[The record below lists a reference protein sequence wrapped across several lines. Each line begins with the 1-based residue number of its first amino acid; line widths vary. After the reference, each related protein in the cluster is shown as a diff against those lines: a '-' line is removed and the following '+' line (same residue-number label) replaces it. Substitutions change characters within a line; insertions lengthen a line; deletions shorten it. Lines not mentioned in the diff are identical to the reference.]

1 MDPPEF
7 VPSKLQLVMAPELFP
22 MFEEIAIVN
31 KIDYTITSH
40 DLQASIE
47 SERPKKQ
54 RKALTFDDYNTL
66 EEIHAFLDETEAAY
80 PDRATVFTVG
90 ESFEGRL
97 IKGIKITTNEKNP
110 AIFLEATIHGIKQA
124 GVSTSIPT
132 VNIYVKSSNNK
143 PIDNIS

>member
-7 VPSKLQLVMAPELFP
+7 VPSKLQLVMSPELFP
-22 MFEEIAIVN
+22 MFEDIAIVN

-40 DLQASIE
+40 DLQASID

-54 RKALTFDDYNTL
+54 RKDLTFDDYNTL

-80 PDRATVFTVG
+80 PDKAKVFTVG

-110 AIFLEATIHGIKQA
+110 AVFLEATIHGE
-124 GVSTSIPT
+124 
-132 VNIYVKSSNNK
+132 
-143 PIDNIS
+143 

>member
-7 VPSKLQLVMAPELFP
+7 VPSKLQLVMSPELFP
-22 MFEEIAIVN
+22 VFEEIAIVN

-40 DLQASIE
+40 DLQASID

-54 RKALTFDDYNTL
+54 RKDVTFDDYNTL
-66 EEIHAFLDETEAAY
+66 EEIHSFLDETEANY

-90 ESFEGRL
+90 QSFEGRL

-110 AIFLEATIHGIKQA
+110 AVFLEATIHGKLAQ
-124 GVSTSIPT
+124 
-132 VNIYVKSSNNK
+132 
-143 PIDNIS
+143 